1 MLLKTI
7 RLRDR
12 TPVTLR
18 LMRPDDAPLLLDMHN
33 RLSDASIYFRYL
45 RYRVPTLEQLAK
57 LAQMTPDVG
66 VGIVASI
73 ETPAETIIGHA
84 YYVIEADDRRSAE
97 PAVLVEDRFQGRGLG
112 RALLDILSQAAWE
125 QGIEVFNALVHP
137 SNEQLLGLV
146 RRSGLPFQSKYAY
159 GMHEVQVE
167 LDPAL
172 RG

>member
-18 LMRPDDAPLLLDMHN
+18 LMRPDDAPLLLDMHH
-33 RLSDASIYFRYL
+33 RLSESSIYFRYL
-45 RYRVPTLEQLAK
+45 RYRIPTLEQLAK
-57 LAQMTPDVG
+57 LTQMTPDVG
-66 VGIVASI
+66 LGIVATI
-73 ETPAETIIGHA
+73 ETPVETIVGHA
-84 YYVIEADDRRSAE
+84 YYIVETDDQTTAE

-112 RALLDILSQAAWE
+112 RALLDILSAVAWE

-137 SNEQLLGLV
+137 SNEQLLGIV

-159 GMHEVQVE
+159 GMREIQVR
-167 LDPAL
+167 LNPDFRP
-172 RG
+172 